1 MGVPEAAPAAAWDPG
16 QYLRYADER
25 SRPFF
30 DLLAPVPAA
39 AASLVVDLGCGP
51 GTLTRTLAQRW
62 PDAEIVGVDS
72 SEEMI
77 SRAASEA
84 GFARLSY
91 VCADLRSW
99 LRTDSADLGAPD
111 VVVANAVLQW
121 VPGHLALIEP
131 IASWLAP
138 GGTFA
143 FQVPA
148 NFDSPSHTVIRE
160 LRESP
165 RWRDRVGARADRQAG
180 VESPET
186 YLEALAAAGLEPDV
200 WQTTYLHRLTGEN
213 PVLEWVKGTAL
224 RPVLT
229 ALAGDEAESEAFLA
243 ECAEGLRDAYPA
255 GADGTTVF
263 PFRRTFAIGT
273 AKAAA

>member
-1 MGVPEAAPAAAWDPG
+1 MASATAPAPGWDPG

-30 DLLAPVPAA
+30 DLLARVPASEPA
-39 AASLVVDLGCGP
+39 YVVDLGCGP
-51 GTLTRTLAQRW
+51 GTLTQTLARRW
-62 PDAEIVGVDS
+62 PDADVVGVDS
-72 SEEMI
+72 SAQMI
-77 SRAASEA
+77 AEA
-84 GFARLSY
+84 ESGATFARLTY

-99 LRTDSADLGAPD
+99 LPSSERDAAPD

-121 VPGHLALIEP
+121 VPGHVDLIRT
-131 IASWLAP
+131 IAGWLAP
-138 GGTFA
+138 HGVFA

-165 RWRDRVGARADRQAG
+165 RWRDRLGDDADRQAA
-180 VESPET
+180 VESPEA
-186 YLEALAAAGLEPDV
+186 YLEAMTAAGLLPDV
-200 WQTTYLHRLTGEN
+200 WQTTYLHRLTGAD

-229 ALAGDEAESEAFLA
+229 ALADDPDATAEFLA
-243 ECAEGLRDAYPA
+243 ACAAGLRTAYPA
-255 GADGTTVF
+255 GPDGTTVF
-263 PFRRTFAIGT
+263 PFRRTFAVGQ
-273 AKAAA
+273 ARDAA

>member
-1 MGVPEAAPAAAWDPG
+1 MGAATAPGWDPV

-30 DLLAPVPAA
+30 DLLARVPAA
-39 AASLVVDLGCGP
+39 APSRVVDLGCGP
-51 GTLTRTLAQRW
+51 GTLTRTLGQRW
-62 PDAEIVGVDS
+62 PDADVVGVDS
-72 SEEMI
+72 SQEMI
-77 SRAASEA
+77 ATAESEA
-84 GFARLSY
+84 GFARLTY

-99 LRTDSADLGAPD
+99 LPSDIPNGDAPD
-111 VVVANAVLQW
+111 VVMANAVLQW
-121 VPGHLALIEP
+121 VPDHVELIET
-131 IASWLAP
+131 IAGWLAP
-138 GGTFA
+138 CGTFA

-160 LRESP
+160 LREAP
-165 RWRDRVGARADRQAG
+165 QWRDRVGTDANREAA
-180 VESPET
+180 VETPET

-200 WQTTYLHRLTGEN
+200 WQTTYLHRLTGDD

-229 ALAGDEAESEAFLA
+229 VLADDAEATSAFVG
-243 ECAEGLRDAYPA
+243 ECAAGLRAAYPV

-263 PFRRTFAIGT
+263 PFRRTFAVGT
-273 AKAAA
+273 ARNAA

>member
-1 MGVPEAAPAAAWDPG
+1 VADRRAPGWDPA

-30 DLLAPVPAA
+30 DLLARVPTAA
-39 AASLVVDLGCGP
+39 PAFVVDLGCGP
-51 GTLTRTLAQRW
+51 GTLTRTLADRW
-62 PDAEIVGVDS
+62 PEADLLGVDS

-77 SRAASEA
+77 TRAESEA
-84 GFARLSY
+84 ALNRLSY

-99 LRTDSADLGAPD
+99 LPSAHSTQRAPD

-121 VPGHLALIEP
+121 VPGHLDRVGE
-131 IASWLAP
+131 IAGWLAP

-148 NFDSPSHTVIRE
+148 NFDSPSHVVIRE
-160 LRESP
+160 LRQSEQ
-165 RWRDRVGARADRQAG
+165 WRDRVGADADREAS
-180 VESPET
+180 VAPPEA
-186 YLEALAAAGLEPDV
+186 YFDALVAAGLEPDV
-200 WQTTYLHRLTGEN
+200 WQTTYLHRLSGSD

-229 ALAGDEAESEAFLA
+229 ALADDPDATGQFLA
-243 ECAEGLRDAYPA
+243 ECAEGLRAAYPPA
-255 GADGTTVF
+255 PDGTTVF
-263 PFRRTFAIGT
+263 PFRRTFAVGT
-273 AKAAA
+273 ARSAA

>member
-1 MGVPEAAPAAAWDPG
+1 VTEETGATAWDPS

-30 DLLAPVPAA
+30 DLLARVRAPAP
-39 AASLVVDLGCGP
+39 SLVVDLGCGP
-51 GTLTRTLAQRW
+51 GSLTRTLLQRF
-62 PDAEIVGVDS
+62 PDAEVIGVDS

-77 SRAASEA
+77 EAAESE
-84 GFARLSY
+84 GPFARLTY

-99 LRTDSADLGAPD
+99 LSASGPEAGAPD

-121 VPGHLALIEP
+121 VPGHLDLIETL
-131 IASWLAP
+131 ARRLAP

-160 LRESP
+160 LRESH
-165 RWRDRVGARADRQAG
+165 RWQERVGAEANREAA

-186 YLEALAAAGLEPDV
+186 YLAALADAGLEPDV
-200 WQTTYLHRLTGEN
+200 WQTTYFHRLRGDDA
-213 PVLEWVKGTAL
+213 VLEWVKGTAL

-229 ALAGDEAESEAFLA
+229 ALADDEAATAEFLA
-243 ECAEGLRDAYPA
+243 ECAEGLRAAYPKS
-255 GADGTTVF
+255 ADGTTVF
-263 PFRRTFAIGT
+263 PFRRTFAVGT
-273 AKAAA
+273 AGVAA